1 MGDFWI
7 DTKQTLNAVED
18 FRQVIA
24 ELRAEYNELSSLTV
38 PSLGSATG
46 DIVARMDSSKAE
58 LNDEITSL
66 QTLADALEHIV
77 YMYQSTDEKVA
88 AHATSS
94 KNKGKDLAQA
104 DNTDLNGIETTNGH
118 DNTDSGLKEEE
129 AKRIK
134 ALFKDLIKHFG
145 VLDFRFLLNDHVKNV
160 AQAESLPENDKTE
173 NQSPM
178 GQLYG
183 FTPDAEKLL
192 EDAYRKFS
200 ESSDFEDMDNREK
213 INFFFSKLA
222 ALNEKYSSSSKVFW
236 ACGDNPSTEEA
247 IAYFNA
253 LGIDGEKLQEI
264 LMAQHESAYDLKVRD
279 FIHECAIYSVM
290 GNDGILKSLAGL
302 FDNVD
307 ALVGYKGD
315 VYTAQ
320 MGDDDILSDITAVN
334 TYNCMENC
342 EDGDIWQAMSDYN
355 IGVVNDEINESLEFL
370 KYYGDGDAEQGMIA
384 LENELYDESIGTDY
398 LSGEY
403 GSYANYGGF
412 GYGGYGS
419 PYKEYGDSIDDEIQ
433 KTAERFLDHLKMKAD
448 YQKTDHVLWL
458 INA

>member
-1 MGDFWI
+1 MAEFWI
-7 DTKQTLNAVED
+7 NTKLTLKAVESLRNAV
-18 FRQVIA
+18 A
-24 ELRAEYNELSSLTV
+24 ELRSEQHELNSLTV
-38 PSLGSATG
+38 PPLGSATG
-46 DIVARMDSSKAE
+46 DIVARLDASKAE
-58 LNDEITSL
+58 LNDQIASL
-66 QTLADALEHIV
+66 QTMADALEHIV
-77 YMYQSTDEKVA
+77 YMYQSTEEKLT

-104 DNTDLNGIETTNGH
+104 DNTD
-118 DNTDSGLKEEE
+118 SGLKEVE

-134 ALFKDLIKHFG
+134 SLFKDLIKHFG
-145 VLDFRFLLNDHVKNV
+145 VLDFRFLFNDHVKNV
-160 AQAESLPENDKTE
+160 AQDRSLSENDKTE
-173 NQSPM
+173 NKSPM

-222 ALNEKYSSSSKVFW
+222 ALHEGYSSASKVFW

-247 IAYFNA
+247 LSYFND
-253 LGIDGEKLQEI
+253 LGVDGEKLQEM
-264 LMAQHESAYDLKVRD
+264 LLAQHGSAPEFKCRD
-279 FIHECAIYSVM
+279 FIHECAAYSVM
-290 GNDGILKSLAGL
+290 GNDGILKSLAGF

-315 VYTAQ
+315 VYTAK
-320 MGDDDILSDITAVN
+320 MDEDDILSDIAVVN
-334 TYNCMENC
+334 IFYRMENC
-342 EDGDIWQAMSDYN
+342 EDGDIWKAMSDYN
-355 IGVVNDEINESLEFL
+355 IGVINDEINEFLEFL

-419 PYKEYGDSIDDEIQ
+419 PYKEYGDSIEEKINE
-433 KTAERFLDHLKMKAD
+433 TAIKFLKRLRDKSGLSEK
-448 YQKTDHVLWL
+448 
-458 INA
+458 

>member
-24 ELRAEYNELSSLTV
+24 ELRAEYNALSSFSV
-38 PSLGSATG
+38 PPLGSATG
-46 DIVARMDSSKAE
+46 DIVVRMDSLKAE
-58 LNDEITSL
+58 LNDEIASL
-66 QTLADALEHIV
+66 QTMADALEHIV

-88 AHATSS
+88 AHAASS

-104 DNTDLNGIETTNGH
+104 DNTDLNCIESANGH
-118 DNTDSGLKEEE
+118 DNTDSGLKEAE

-134 ALFKDLIKHFG
+134 SLFKELIKHFG
-145 VLDFRFLLNDHVKNV
+145 VLDFRFLFNDHVKNV
-160 AQAESLPENDKTE
+160 AQAGSLSENDKTE
-173 NQSPM
+173 NKSPM

-222 ALNEKYSSSSKVFW
+222 ALHEGYSSASKVFW
-236 ACGDNPSTEEA
+236 ACGDNPSTDEA
-247 IAYFNA
+247 ISYFND
-253 LGIDGEKLQEI
+253 LGIDGGKLQEI
-264 LMAQHESAYDLKVRD
+264 LMTQHGCADDLKVRD
-279 FIHECAIYSVM
+279 FIHECAVYSVM
-290 GNDGILKSLAGL
+290 GNDGIIKSLAGF

-315 VYTAQ
+315 VYTAK
-320 MGDDDILSDITAVN
+320 MGEGDKLSDIAAVN
-334 TYNCMENC
+334 IYYRMESC
-342 EDGDIWQAMSDYN
+342 ENGDIWQAMSDYN
-355 IGVVNDEINESLEFL
+355 NGVINDEINEALEFL
-370 KYYGDGDAEQGMIA
+370 KYYGDGDAELGMIA

-419 PYKEYGDSIDDEIQ
+419 PYREYGDSINDKIQETADD
-433 KTAERFLDHLKMKAD
+433 FLNYIKVKSGL
-448 YQKTDHVLWL
+448 
-458 INA
+458 